1 MFLSSFLIMY
11 IMILCEGMETQK
23 KMFILE
29 PEICTV
35 LVRALVCSLHYL
47 QLLPLL
53 LPPKFILFIN
63 YFESA
68 HINSRLIQP
77 IHT

>member
-1 MFLSSFLIMY
+1 MY
-11 IMILCEGMETQK
+11 ILILCEGMENQK

-29 PEICTV
+29 PEKCTV
-35 LVRALVCSLHYL
+35 LVRALVYSCHYF

-53 LPPKFILFIN
+53 LTPEFLLFIN
-63 YFESA
+63 YFEST
-68 HINSRLIQP
+68 HINSSLIQP